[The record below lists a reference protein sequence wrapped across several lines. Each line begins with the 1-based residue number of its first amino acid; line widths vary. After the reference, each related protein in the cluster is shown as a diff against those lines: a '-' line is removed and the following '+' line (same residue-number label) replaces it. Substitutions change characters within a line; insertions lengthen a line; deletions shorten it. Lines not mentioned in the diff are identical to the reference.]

1 MECSQSSS
9 PDWKLPKNTD
19 VVVFTWRE
27 CRLVRISWISSYDHE
42 MEMASLLPSKIYK
55 HNGPKR
61 PIKTCNHSKPILRKN
76 KDSDRKSIMEKIK
89 RSLHYT
95 VEGNKIDRYSRF
107 LFPFCYSLFL
117 TIYFVGFTFGSQAVQ
132 NLSEG
137 EIYL

>member
-1 MECSQSSS
+1 MFSFTFSLQADDCHKMEIRICMGAKSYIFTDSLDNVLGTS
-9 PDWKLPKNTD
+9 KVGNKNG
-19 VVVFTWRE
+19 
-27 CRLVRISWISSYDHE
+27 
-42 MEMASLLPSKIYK
+42 KIYK

-61 PIKTCNHSKPILRKN
+61 PIKTCNHSKPILRKKHE
-76 KDSDRKSIMEKIK
+76 KDGDRKTFMEKIK
-89 RSLHYT
+89 KRFHYT
-95 VEGNKIDRYSRF
+95 VDGNKIDRYSRF

>member
-1 MECSQSSS
+1 MFSFTFSLQADDCHKMEIRICMGGKSYIFTDSLDNVLGTS
-9 PDWKLPKNTD
+9 KAGNKNG
-19 VVVFTWRE
+19 
-27 CRLVRISWISSYDHE
+27 
-42 MEMASLLPSKIYK
+42 KIYK

-61 PIKTCNHSKPILRKN
+61 PIKTCNHSKPILRKKHE
-76 KDSDRKSIMEKIK
+76 KDGDRKSFMEKIK
-89 RSLHYT
+89 KRLHYT
-95 VEGNKIDRYSRF
+95 VDGNKIDRYSRF